1 MWHGCFEGDAFRG
14 AWLRE
19 AADLLGRHG
28 LETGTVSFTEAREA
42 RIDAI
47 ADALEEHL
55 DLDAVLRLVEHGAPD
70 LPPVRGGL
78 VT

>member
-1 MWHGCFEGDAFRG
+1 MVSGLAGRSGVEVG
-14 AWLRE
+14 A
-19 AADLLGRHG
+19 
-28 LETGTVSFTEAREA
+28 VSFATARDA

-47 ADALEEHL
+47 ADAVEDHL
-55 DLDAVLRLVEHGAPD
+55 DVDAVLHLVEHGSPPD